1 MFLIIK
7 NMTVAEF
14 SSSLFEIE
22 VVIHIAHLQ
31 TKSYAHHMAL
41 GSLYEDIV
49 DLRDRFIESYQGKYG
64 VLKGYKS
71 FSIQENIEPIS
82 YIRGFVKEYESF
94 RESLK
99 QGYLQQI
106 CDDILELL
114 NSTLYKL
121 KNLS

>member
-1 MFLIIK
+1 
-7 NMTVAEF
+7 MTVAEF
-14 SSSLFEIE
+14 ASSLFEIE
-22 VVIHIAHLQ
+22 AVIHVAHLQ
-31 TKSYAHHMAL
+31 TKSYAQHMAL
-41 GSLYEDIV
+41 GTLYEDIV

-64 VLKGYKS
+64 ILKGYQS
-71 FSIQENIEPIS
+71 FTLREGVEPIT
-82 YIRGFVKEYESF
+82 YLRGFVKEYESF
-94 RESLK
+94 RETLK